1 MERFE
6 RTFPLRWSDA
16 DANGHVRHTVYAEL
30 GVELR
35 MAWLAEAG
43 LTWKW
48 FEEQGL
54 GPVLLEERSEYLREV
69 GIGEALRVALEG
81 VGLSPDGGFWRLRH
95 PMYRADG
102 TEAARVTV
110 YGGWLDLGARRL
122 VPAPDALLARLR
134 SAHRAPD
141 WQEIPPLKRRSGG

>member
-1 MERFE
+1 VERFE

-43 LTWKW
+43 LTWRW
-48 FEEQGL
+48 FGEQGL

-69 GIGEALRVALEG
+69 GIGEAVRVTLEA

-95 PMYRADG
+95 SVLRADG
-102 TEAARVTV
+102 VEAARVTV
-110 YGGWLDLGARRL
+110 YGGWMDLAARRL
-122 VPAPDALLARLR
+122 RPAPDALLARLR
-134 SAHRAPD
+134 SAARAAD
-141 WQEIPPLKRRSGG
+141 FQELPPLKRRP

>member
-1 MERFE
+1 VERFE
-6 RTFPLRWSDA
+6 RTYPLRWSDA

-48 FEEQGL
+48 FEEQGI

-69 GIGEALRVALEG
+69 GIGESVRVGLEAL
-81 VGLSPDGGFWRLRH
+81 GLSPDGGFWRLRH
-95 PMYRADG
+95 PIYKADG
-102 TEAARVTV
+102 KEAARVTV
-110 YGGWLDLGARRL
+110 YGGWIDSRARRL
-122 VPAPDALLARLR
+122 VPAPDALLARMR
-134 SAHRAPD
+134 SADRAAE
-141 WQEIPPLKRRSGG
+141 WQELPPLKRRGGA